1 MTDLSVD
8 FVSPLFNALMTQTLL
23 NAGGGGGAPR
33 LTLLLDLN
41 ANGMVDAFP
50 IDRSIDIHLGTSPG
64 YVDAPITLNTHS
76 GMNLIGNNDAGRY
89 DTSQFVGGSPF
100 TTYSSANSLIG
111 GLQVL
116 HMSVVLDSFGGADKT
131 LQVMGINAQAV
142 PEASQIIALSLVLAS
157 GAAVVYSRRRLFPK
171 AA

>member
-41 ANGMVDAFP
+41 ANGMVDGS
-50 IDRSIDIHLGTSPG
+50 DGQMHIHLGTSPG

-76 GMNLIGNNDAGRY
+76 GMNVIGNNDAGRY
-89 DTSQFVGGSPF
+89 DTSAFVGGSPF
-100 TTYSSANSLIG
+100 TTYSSANALIG

-116 HMSVVLDSFGGADKT
+116 RMSVVLDSFGGADKT

-157 GAAVVYSRRRLFPK
+157 GAAVVYSRRKLFPK